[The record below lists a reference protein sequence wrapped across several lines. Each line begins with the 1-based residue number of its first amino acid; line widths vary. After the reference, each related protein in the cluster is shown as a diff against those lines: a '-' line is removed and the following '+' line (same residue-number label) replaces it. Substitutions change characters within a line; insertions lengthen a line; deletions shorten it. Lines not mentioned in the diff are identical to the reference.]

1 MMTIAEALN
10 ETARRFQ
17 AAGIEGARAESR
29 RALAHAIGTSP
40 ERVLF
45 ATDQALTERQ
55 LARLAC
61 AAGRR
66 AAHEP
71 WALITGKREFWSL
84 EFKVTRAT
92 LVPRPDSETLVETA
106 LGALCDRGARLR
118 VLDLGTG
125 SGCLLLALLSEL
137 PNASGVGVDASLAAL
152 EVAAANARTLG
163 LAGRAGF
170 VASDWG
176 AALGATFDVI
186 LANPPYVA
194 TDEWERLEEDVR
206 VFEPANALLAGA
218 DGLAAYRALAP
229 QLGRLLAP
237 DGFFVGEVG
246 AGQAEAAAGVLVDAG
261 LRIQGAQCDLSGIS
275 RCLLATFGGND
286 ASAKVW
292 V

>member
-1 MMTIAEALN
+1 MKL
-10 ETARRFQ
+10 
-17 AAGIEGARAESR
+17 
-29 RALAHAIGTSP
+29 L
-40 ERVLF
+40 
-45 ATDQALTERQ
+45 
-55 LARLAC
+55 
-61 AAGRR
+61 R

-246 AGQAEAAAGVLVDAG
+246 AGQAAAAAGVLVDAG